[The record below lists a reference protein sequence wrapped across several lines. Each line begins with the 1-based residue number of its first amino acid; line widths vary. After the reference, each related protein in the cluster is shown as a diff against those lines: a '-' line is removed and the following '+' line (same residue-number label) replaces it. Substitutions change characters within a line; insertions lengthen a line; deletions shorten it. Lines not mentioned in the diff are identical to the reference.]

1 MKKTIFALTMATA
14 CAWAQ
19 ESAPADANDAQPE
32 AAPAPAVQQQQPR
45 EQKKAEKASWPVWL
59 AFNSTKNIDVVGFR
73 LTLPYGACE
82 GITGFDLGIFGRCR
96 YMEGFQLNILRNEA
110 EDVLAGGQAGIYNT
124 AGRADVLG
132 VQVGLWNEAQSI
144 RGVQAGVI
152 NIANAVTGFQ
162 IGLINRSES
171 LYGVQ
176 VGVVNVI
183 REGEWPFMPVL
194 NIGFES
200 FGTPAF

>member
-1 MKKTIFALTMATA
+1 MKKVLFALTMSAA

-19 ESAPADANDAQPE
+19 EPAKAEAENTAAEPPASAA
-32 AAPAPAVQQQQPR
+32 QQPAR
-45 EQKKAEKASWPVWL
+45 ETKAEKAAWPVWI
-59 AFNSTKNIDVVGFR
+59 AFNSTKNIDIIGFR
-73 LTLPYGACE
+73 FTLPYGACE
-82 GITGFDLGIFGRCR
+82 GLTGFDLGIFGRCR

-110 EDVLAGGQAGIYNT
+110 EDVLAGCQSGIYNT

-132 VQVGLWNEAQSI
+132 VQAGFWNEAQSI

-176 VGVVNVI
+176 IGVVNVI
-183 REGEWPFMPVL
+183 REGEWPFLPVL
-194 NIGFES
+194 NVGFES
-200 FGTPAF
+200 FGSPAF

>member
-1 MKKTIFALTMATA
+1 MKKVLLALTMSAA

-19 ESAPADANDAQPE
+19 EPEKSEAENTAAEPSAPVA
-32 AAPAPAVQQQQPR
+32 QQPAAR
-45 EQKKAEKASWPVWL
+45 EAKAEKAAWPVWL

-73 LTLPYGACE
+73 FTIPYGACE
-82 GITGFDLGIFGRCR
+82 GVTGFDLGIFGRCR

-110 EDVLAGGQAGIYNT
+110 EDVLAGCQIGVYNT

-132 VQVGLWNEAQSI
+132 VQAGLWNEAQSI
-144 RGVQAGVI
+144 RGAQLGVI

-176 VGVVNVI
+176 LGVVNVI
-183 REGEWPFMPVL
+183 REGEWPFLPIL
-194 NIGFES
+194 NVGFES
-200 FGTPAF
+200 FGSPAF